1 MGETQNS
8 MSNSR
13 LRLMFPT
20 SLDLG
25 NQHELSIHVS
35 TGNQYQIFFNK
46 LPTKQNKQKHLRMRI
61 TKVLYFKETERN

>member
-1 MGETQNS
+1 MGETQDF

-35 TGNQYQIFFNK
+35 TGNQYQIFLMSYMYLPNK
-46 LPTKQNKQKHLRMRI
+46 INKNI
-61 TKVLYFKETERN
+61 